1 MRSERFKLLVAI
13 LETIMVN
20 SLKKNPNKAKSRK
33 QLHFNV
39 SLQWIS
45 LHAISGNT
53 NLFWSL
59 LLLRLELYVCL
70 YLKTKIKRISAQK
83 GRSFLLHHYEQISHI
98 PIGLTSLLT
107 MRGLPSE
114 NRKLSCRRGDLHSRL
129 SGLEHCLWRFD
140 PKAQIWRY
148 TIIGDCAAILQGK
161 RWPLAWSEYYNHLS
175 LHGHTNVAKTY
186 FQCLYF

>member
-1 MRSERFKLLVAI
+1 MMRSERFKLLVAI

-20 SLKKNPNKAKSRK
+20 SLKKNPKKAKSRK

-70 YLKTKIKRISAQK
+70 YLKTKIKRISAQT
-83 GRSFLLHHYEQISHI
+83 GRSSHKHHLHHKEQIHHI
-98 PIGLTSLLT
+98 PIRNAL
-107 MRGLPSE
+107 E
-114 NRKLSCRRGDLHSRL
+114 NFTFNIFNVNITDLFKRL
-129 SGLEHCLWRFD
+129 SLETHLIHLFLR
-140 PKAQIWRY
+140 
-148 TIIGDCAAILQGK
+148 IGAILINDFI
-161 RWPLAWSEYYNHLS
+161 PSLYYWHK
-175 LHGHTNVAKTY
+175 NVNL
-186 FQCLYF
+186 FLND